1 MRASVLIRFVIPR
14 ADGLH
19 LSASVSTRSFAA
31 LRHPGYRA
39 FFFLSA
45 AAMMADSIEHVI
57 SYWVIFKKFQ
67 SPMLAG
73 YAVISHWLP
82 FLLFSVH
89 AGALADR
96 FDPRRMIQIGM
107 GLFMFVSLSWG
118 VLFLTDTLEMWH
130 ALVLLAIHGIAGV
143 FWLPATQILI
153 HDIVS
158 AAELQSA
165 IRLQASVRYLG
176 FLAGPAVGGALLLA
190 FGPSYGILLNALFY
204 APFAVWLVRA
214 PYGPRFRA
222 APAPSRVAVRGFREI
237 LATASDI
244 ASHRTIV
251 AMTLLAGCASLLIG
265 TAYQPQMPEYA
276 HDLGH
281 ADADFSYTMLLGAD
295 AMGALLAA
303 LVLEGRGLLPPHPR
317 TALVLALAWCCSLA
331 GFAVS
336 KIYVLSLA
344 LLFTAGFVE
353 LAFNSMAQTIVQ
365 LQAPPAIRGRVIGL
379 YITAALG
386 MRTFSGVTVG
396 VVGGLI
402 GIHASLAL
410 SATMLLAIVL
420 ALLVFAVRSP
430 AATP

>member
-1 MRASVLIRFVIPR
+1 MSV
-14 ADGLH
+14 
-19 LSASVSTRSFAA
+19 SASTRSFAA
-31 LRHPGYRA
+31 LRHSGYRA

-67 SPMLAG
+67 SPMLGG
-73 YAVISHWLP
+73 YAVVSHWLP

-96 FDPRRMIQIGM
+96 FDPRRLIQLGM
-107 GLFMFVSLSWG
+107 LLFMFVSVSWG
-118 VLFLTDTLEMWH
+118 VLFLTDTLEIWH

-158 AAELQSA
+158 ATELQSA
-165 IRLQASVRYLG
+165 IRLQASARYLG
-176 FLAGPAVGGALLLA
+176 FLAGPAIGGALLLI
-190 FGPSYGILLNALFY
+190 FGPSYGVLLNALFY
-204 APFAVWLVRA
+204 VPLAIWLIRA
-214 PYGPRFRA
+214 PYGPKFRS
-222 APAPSRVAVRGFREI
+222 APAPRVSVRGFGEI
-237 LATASDI
+237 IATMRDI
-244 ASHRTIV
+244 ASHRIIV

-265 TAYQPQMPEYA
+265 IAYQPQMPEYA

-281 ADADFSYTMLLGAD
+281 ADADFSYTMLLAAD
-295 AMGALLAA
+295 AAGALLAA
-303 LVLEGRGLLPPHPR
+303 LVLEGRGWLPPNPR
-317 TALVLALAWCCSLA
+317 TALILAIAWCVALA

-336 KIYVLSLA
+336 SVYPLSLV

-365 LQAPPAIRGRVIGL
+365 TQAPPAIRGRVIGL
-379 YITAALG
+379 YMTAALG

-396 VVGGLI
+396 VIGGLI

-410 SATMLLAIVL
+410 SATALLAVVL
-420 ALLVFAVRSP
+420 ALLAFCVRGKHATEP
-430 AATP
+430 AA

>member
-1 MRASVLIRFVIPR
+1 
-14 ADGLH
+14 
-19 LSASVSTRSFAA
+19 
-31 LRHPGYRA
+31 
-39 FFFLSA
+39 
-45 AAMMADSIEHVI
+45 MMADSIEHVI

-73 YAVISHWLP
+73 YAVVSHWLP

-107 GLFMFVSLSWG
+107 VLFMFVSVSWG
-118 VLFLTDTLEMWH
+118 VLFLTDTLEIWH
-130 ALVLLAIHGIAGV
+130 ALVLLAVHGIAGV

-153 HDIVS
+153 HDIVPD
-158 AAELQSA
+158 AELQSA

-176 FLAGPAVGGALLLA
+176 FLAGPALGGVLLLA
-190 FGPSYGILLNALFY
+190 LGPSRGVLLNALFY
-204 APFAVWLVRA
+204 VPLAVWLWRA

-237 LATASDI
+237 FGTVRDI
-244 ASHRTIV
+244 AGHRTIV
-251 AMTLLAGCASLLIG
+251 AMTLLAGCGSLLIG

-303 LVLEGRGLLPPHPR
+303 VVLEGRGWLPPHPR
-317 TALVLALAWCCSLA
+317 TALVLAIAWCCALA

-336 KIYVLSLA
+336 KIYALSLA
-344 LLFTAGFVE
+344 LLFAAGFVE

-396 VVGGLI
+396 VIGGLI

-410 SATMLLAIVL
+410 SAIVLLVIVL
-420 ALLVFAVRSP
+420 ALLAFSVR
-430 AATP
+430 ATPAGT